1 MAAAVLQ
8 QLLPNQAP
16 ASGTEALSNLL
27 PIQQMASVNPALPAV
42 GRPAGEAEAT
52 APPPQPVGTP
62 PMTGAAAGAT
72 LPPTDN
78 WRIPVM
84 AHGGA
89 PFPAVAA
96 ASVTAGVK
104 QQPNWSTGPGAASGA
119 GGTKSAGVN
128 QQPNWSTGPGA
139 LRPGESGG
147 TKLWSLPSKILQV
160 AKLPTLDGCIGRSDS
175 VAIPPGTCTPMVVFL
190 GPLFASM
197 DLRLGMEQT
206 KWTYVHNL
214 ISRARRKE
222 HTEKKL
228 MEYLSH
234 INSMEP
240 AIRQRYDPSEC
251 RITPEDL
258 VEMMVLDGLFII
270 EVLIDHWLGKIN
282 KGSASP
288 EVKTETVVI
297 QQETPEKGDPDFR
310 PPLASTM
317 VPQALREDF
326 TPLKVRWEP
335 HALRYDLVVAPNQLP
350 FFVLEELFKMTDV
363 PELGESQKQPAKLR
377 EIVLDYLVGGV
388 GDDGFLAGY
397 RGPVYHILHLVYL
410 HLTFSKEEIRVSA
423 LQPEKPVPRPSLLD
437 RALDKLKKKR
447 MDLRAS
453 CKRTFSRSSNLPVG
467 WKEWKQIPPLRELVR
482 VGVKLKRGETYR
494 FAEVKFKNG
503 KLEIP
508 AVAWRPYH
516 IRLLT
521 NLVVLE
527 MSGWWPREKRL
538 FCSYVMFMAELL
550 MKKEDAALLFNKGIV
565 QGNNI
570 SGDFEK
576 SLICPILMLADVSHG
591 SRYERRFSDLVD
603 RMVNCYQRW
612 AKVGVAPRTTKQVN

>member
-1 MAAAVLQ
+1 
-8 QLLPNQAP
+8 
-16 ASGTEALSNLL
+16 
-27 PIQQMASVNPALPAV
+27 
-42 GRPAGEAEAT
+42 
-52 APPPQPVGTP
+52 
-62 PMTGAAAGAT
+62 
-72 LPPTDN
+72 
-78 WRIPVM
+78 
-84 AHGGA
+84 
-89 PFPAVAA
+89 
-96 ASVTAGVK
+96 
-104 QQPNWSTGPGAASGA
+104 
-119 GGTKSAGVN
+119 
-128 QQPNWSTGPGA
+128 
-139 LRPGESGG
+139 
-147 TKLWSLPSKILQV
+147 
-160 AKLPTLDGCIGRSDS
+160 
-175 VAIPPGTCTPMVVFL
+175 MVVFL

-197 DLRLGMEQT
+197 DQRLGMEQT
-206 KWTYVHNL
+206 KRTYVHNL
-214 ISRARRKE
+214 VSRAHRKE

-228 MEYLSH
+228 VEYLSR
-234 INSMEP
+234 INEIEP

-251 RITPEDL
+251 MITPDEL
-258 VEMMVLDGLFII
+258 VEMMVLDGLFVI

-288 EVKTETVVI
+288 EVKSEKVVVH
-297 QQETPEKGDPDFR
+297 QETTEKGETDFR

-335 HALRYDLVVAPNQLP
+335 HALRYDLVVVSNQLP
-350 FFVLEELFKMTDV
+350 FFVLEELFKMTEV
-363 PELGESQKQPAKLR
+363 PELGVGESQKKPAKLR

-388 GDDGFLAGY
+388 GDDFLAGY
-397 RGPVYHILHLVYL
+397 RGPVYHILHLLYL
-410 HLTFSKEEIRVSA
+410 HLTFSKEETRASA
-423 LQPEKPVPRPSLLD
+423 LQPGSPVPRPSLLD

-482 VGVKLKRGETYR
+482 VGVKLKRVENYQ

-527 MSGWWPREKRL
+527 MSGWWPREERR

-550 MKKEDAALLFNKGIV
+550 MKKEDAALLFKKGIV

-576 SLICPILMLADVSHG
+576 SLICPILMLADVGHG
-591 SRYERRFSDLVD
+591 SKYERRFSDIVA

-612 AKVGVAPRTTKQVN
+612 GKVGAAPRSTKEGSGSTGRQ